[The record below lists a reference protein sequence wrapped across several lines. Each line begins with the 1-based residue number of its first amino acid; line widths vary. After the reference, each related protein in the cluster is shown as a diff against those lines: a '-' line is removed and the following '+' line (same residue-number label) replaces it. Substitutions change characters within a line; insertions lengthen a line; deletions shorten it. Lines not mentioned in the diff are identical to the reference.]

1 MTQEQFSTFTNE
13 DIPQQL
19 YHVMDSDVDE
29 ETGASLEELILVRM
43 IASTP
48 KCLSYKPLKWFIEEF
63 L

>member
-29 ETGASLEELILVRM
+29 ETGATCLQVPQTLKTSKKELKRQ
-43 IASTP
+43 P
-48 KCLSYKPLKWFIEEF
+48 ERR
-63 L
+63 